1 MEFAMADSL
10 ITKLNLS
17 AEEKKALG
25 KTTGRIKSVT
35 TFLSDVIDAVKGSQL
50 AEGIGKAVPWAAAAG
65 ETVVE
70 VVPPVKFAVKL
81 ISKLSEEHD
90 AEALGQLACTLA
102 YQSAIE
108 QTVKAVEVPIVTV
121 KEKDEL
127 KKQLAQL
134 EPSKDIDFST
144 FAFDN
149 ALTHEFVRQAD
160 GALQKFAEAFGYDER
175 QRRQLINGVH
185 FRFIKELKK
194 LLSNGELEQRFRP
207 FTKFMELGTKE
218 QQAYQALREHA
229 EYQLRQFE
237 EEPLFNKEP
246 FALSDIYVETEC
258 GDLSWGEINNDSQ
271 TGEGR
276 QAQKQERVDPFA
288 ERFGERKSLV
298 DVVMGYIGDAKY
310 DDAIVIQG
318 VAGSGKSSFTLRLCA
333 ELIKEGLS
341 PIRVRLRDLQ
351 LDKHLS
357 ERLPE
362 AVLLSGQDGTKES
375 GAPQRPDDL
384 FLNDTIFKQKVKF
397 RSADI
402 CPYVLILDGWDEI
415 SISATEG
422 FKIRVAKM
430 LEQLR
435 SSYLTPRDM
444 RVRVI
449 LTGRPS
455 NAVSESDFLRDK
467 TRVLT
472 IRPLRPEHLE
482 KFVKDLSTAL
492 ERRPI
497 HVAAEATERWNIPD
511 LKRFETIFETYR
523 KEYDATTSAAEG
535 NQPEAAQRII
545 SQREATG
552 SMAVL
557 GLPLLAFLAIRLLSQ
572 WRGDLP
578 DLVAN
583 PTTLYR
589 SLIDLTCV
597 KTEVVKG
604 GKKFDVR
611 ELRSL
616 LQRTAEAM
624 TVYGQESI
632 PYEELS
638 LRLEEENLDEKA
650 QEAMREH
657 VLTALIINFFFKGG
671 LRHLGCEF
679 LHKSFR
685 EYLFAERIIETL
697 KEYGSKQERKLPE
710 REPYW
715 KDFTQDDANDLRFEF
730 SRKLSALLAPQW
742 LSPEVVSHVEQ
753 LIIWEIARS
762 QNSEQDGAPGNPTD
776 ALNFEGWTTVR
787 DALADL
793 WDWWAEGVHLR
804 PTQTKNKSGIYETG
818 EPYVQ
823 ELIMLSAPRD
833 YAQRRKPLELERT
846 LTPDARLGD
855 GLFRLSALVHFRV
868 AVETGWL
875 HPDKSKRKPT
885 PAERWAGVSEMGEG
899 PRKYQSEIKQGE
911 QSWVMFAPSG
921 AYPLYFANYCHR
933 INSAGWRFRGDFPLG
948 VNLSGVD
955 LSDAII
961 AISDVRSFESK
972 TIWNYANLF
981 RCYGTGSDF
990 MRHDFQEVLADN
1002 ASLSRTDFFAA
1013 NLKGTYFRRARLSA
1027 SDFGSIIAEQVDFS
1041 GAKLVEANFSDST
1054 LTESKFVAAY
1064 LMSADL
1070 SYALLNGADLR
1081 GARCTRADFSY
1092 ADLEDVNIS
1101 EKTNFKDAIMKGV
1114 ENFIPPTNSNSS
1126 EEDADEEDD
1135 LSEEP
1140 AVSDEPAWQIDET
1153 NNV

>member
-10 ITKLNLS
+10 ITRLNLS

-50 AEGIGKAVPWAAAAG
+50 VEGIGKAVPWAAAAG
-65 ETVVE
+65 EAVGD

-134 EPSKDIDFST
+134 EPASDIDFST

-160 GALQKFAEAFGYDER
+160 AVLEKFAEAFGYDER

-185 FRFIKELKK
+185 FRFVKELKK

-207 FTKFMELGTKE
+207 FMKFMELGTKE

-288 ERFGERKSLV
+288 ERFGERKSLI

-362 AVLLSGQDGTKES
+362 AVLLSEQDGTKES
-375 GAPQRPDDL
+375 GATQRPEDL
-384 FLNDTIFKQKVKF
+384 FLKDTIFKQKVRF
-397 RSADI
+397 RNADI

-444 RVRVI
+444 RVRAI

-482 KFVKDLSTAL
+482 KFVKDLSLAL

-497 HVAAEATERWNIPD
+497 HVAAEETERWSIPD
-511 LKRFETIFETYR
+511 LKRFETIFETY
-523 KEYDATTSAAEG
+523 KEEYDATTGAAEDSKSETG
-535 NQPEAAQRII
+535 QRTT
-545 SQREATG
+545 SPREATG

-557 GLPLLAFLAIRLLSQ
+557 GLPLLAFLAIRMLSQ

-578 DLVAN
+578 DLVEN

-697 KEYGSKQERKLPE
+697 KEYGSKQEKKLPE

-715 KDFTQDDANDLRFEF
+715 KDFTENDENDFRYEF

-742 LSPEVVSHVEQ
+742 LSPEVAAHVEQ

-762 QNSEQDGAPGNPTD
+762 QNNQQDGAPGNPTD
-776 ALNFEGWTTVR
+776 ALDFKGWTTVR
-787 DALADL
+787 DGLADL

-804 PTQTKNKSGIYETG
+804 PTQTKNKSGVYETG

-823 ELIMLSAPRD
+823 ELVMLSAPRD
-833 YAQRRKPLELERT
+833 YAQRRRPLELERT

-868 AVETGWL
+868 AVENGWL
-875 HPDKSKRKPT
+875 HPNEDERKPT
-885 PAERWAGVSEMGEG
+885 PAERWAGISDIGAG

-921 AYPLYFANYCHR
+921 ANPQYFANYCHR
-933 INSAGWRFRGDFPLG
+933 INSAGWRLRGDFPLG

-955 LSDAII
+955 LSGAKIV
-961 AISDVRSFESK
+961 ISLAGSIESR
-972 TIWNYANLF
+972 TIWDYANLF
-981 RCYGTGSDF
+981 DCDGIGSNF
-990 MRHDFQEVLADN
+990 MGHEFREVLADH
-1002 ASLSRTDFFAA
+1002 A
-1013 NLKGTYFRRARLSA
+1013 NFSMSSFQGAFLYESYFRRTDLSS
-1027 SDFGSIIAEQVDFS
+1027 SDFNLAGAGSVNFSNAELMKVNFFDS
-1041 GAKLVEANFSDST
+1041 VLDKCKLVSAN
-1054 LTESKFVAAY
+1054 LV
-1064 LMSADL
+1064 SADL
-1070 SYALLNGADLR
+1070 SHAFLASSDLR
-1081 GARCTRADFSY
+1081 GARCQSANFRY
-1092 ADLEDVNIS
+1092 ADLSHVTIDEN
-1101 EKTNFKDAIMKGV
+1101 TNFTNAIMDNV
-1114 ENFIPPTNSNSS
+1114 RNFNPATNSHAA
-1126 EEDADEEDD
+1126 EDDEDD

-1140 AVSDEPAWQIDET
+1140 AVSDEPEWQIDET
-1153 NNV
+1153 NDV

>member
-1 MEFAMADSL
+1 MADSL

-17 AEEKKALG
+17 AQEKKALG
-25 KTTGRIKSVT
+25 KTTGGIKSVT
-35 TFLSDVIDAVKGSQL
+35 TFLCDVIDAVKGSQL
-50 AEGIGKAVPWAAAAG
+50 AEGIGKAVPWAAAAS

-160 GALQKFAEAFGYDER
+160 AVLQKFAEAFGYDER

-185 FRFIKELKK
+185 FRFTKELKK

-362 AVLLSGQDGTKES
+362 AVLLSELDGTKES

-492 ERRPI
+492 EKRPI

-523 KEYDATTSAAEG
+523 KEYDATTSATEG
-535 NQPEAAQRII
+535 NQPEAAQRIT

-715 KDFTQDDANDLRFEF
+715 KDFTQDDANDFRFEF

-776 ALNFEGWTTVR
+776 ALDFKGWTTVR
-787 DALADL
+787 DGLADL

-855 GLFRLSALVHFRV
+855 GLFRISALVHFRV
-868 AVETGWL
+868 AAESGWL

-885 PAERWAGVSEMGEG
+885 PAERWAGVSDIGAG
-899 PRKYQSEIKQGE
+899 PRKHQSEIKQGE
-911 QSWVMFAPSG
+911 HSWVMFASSG
-921 AYPLYFANYCHR
+921 MNSDYFVNYCYR
-933 INSAGWRFRGDFPLG
+933 INSAGWRPHRGFPLG

-955 LSDAII
+955 LSGARIV
-961 AISDVRSFESK
+961 ISFDEGGDIR

-981 RCYGTGSDF
+981 MCNGTGSDF
-990 MRHDFQEVLADN
+990 SYQDFREVLADG
-1002 ASLSRTDFFAA
+1002 ADLFGVYFFET
-1013 NLKGTYFRRARLSA
+1013 NLRGTYFRKALLNS
-1027 SDFGSIIAEQVDFS
+1027 SDMRDAIAKEVNFS
-1041 GAKLVEANFSDST
+1041 GARLVEADFNGAY
-1054 LTESKFVAAY
+1054 LGKSKFVAAN
-1064 LMSADL
+1064 LISASLKYTLL
-1070 SYALLNGADLR
+1070 SAADLR
-1081 GARCTRADFSY
+1081 GANCSQVTFTGANLRDVIIDKNTKFTNAIMDDVVDFNPTPNS
-1092 ADLEDVNIS
+1092 
-1101 EKTNFKDAIMKGV
+1101 DAIK
-1114 ENFIPPTNSNSS
+1114 EY
-1126 EEDADEEDD
+1126 EDEEDD
-1135 LSEEP
+1135 LSEEL
-1140 AVSDEPAWQIDET
+1140 AVSDEPEWQIDET